1 MRKPLFLILAYTAF
15 SCANVLAPTGGP
27 KDEDPPV
34 LISTIPKQGQTNY
47 RGSKIMLEF
56 DELLKLQNPKDE
68 IIVTPDIEDVNYM
81 VKKNIVNIDFDEKL
95 QENTTY
101 SFAFR
106 ESIQDLN
113 EGNPAEDL
121 YLAFSTGDEID
132 SLQISGTV
140 SQLLKGQPAEKY
152 TIAIYQSDTF
162 DIFKHRP
169 SYFSRT
175 DKNGE
180 FKIRN
185 LKAGDY
191 NIYAFED
198 KNKNLVLESKSE
210 KFGFLKEK
218 ISLTEHIDSI
228 SIKTI
233 PLDSRP
239 IALTGIR
246 SLGHF
251 TKVRLNKNLTT
262 YSIISQSDNDR
273 NIRHC
278 FSGSQSE
285 IDIFPTKPIGDST
298 QVKLIGT
305 DSLGQKLDTMFY
317 VKQTSAK
324 SLKEKIKVSVSK
336 CQLLNDVQRFSSE
349 LTTTELLKNILADS
363 IYIQLD
369 SVTII
374 PFHAD
379 DIKYDTIF
387 RKIKIDKTFERKD
400 SIKWKKVRFVLGGM
414 AFTSIHGDSS
424 VTSSSPVNLITAEET
439 ATIIIE
445 SQTVKPNTLIE
456 VLDERLNSYGT
467 YPQTKSLVIKNIKP
481 GSVLLRRIDDANA
494 NGKWDPGNPNL
505 KILPEEVS
513 FYLNFEG
520 KPQIP
525 LRANW
530 EVPIEWNF

>member
-1 MRKPLFLILAYTAF
+1 MRKALFLILAYTAF

-68 IIVTPDIEDVNYM
+68 IIATPDIKDVNYT

-121 YLAFSTGDEID
+121 YLAFSTGNEID

-239 IALTGIR
+239 ITLTGIR

-349 LTTTELLKNILADS
+349 LTTTELLKNILSDS
-363 IYIQLD
+363 IYIKL
-369 SVTII
+369 
-374 PFHAD
+374 
-379 DIKYDTIF
+379 
-387 RKIKIDKTFERKD
+387 
-400 SIKWKKVRFVLGGM
+400 
-414 AFTSIHGDSS
+414 
-424 VTSSSPVNLITAEET
+424 
-439 ATIIIE
+439 
-445 SQTVKPNTLIE
+445 
-456 VLDERLNSYGT
+456 
-467 YPQTKSLVIKNIKP
+467 
-481 GSVLLRRIDDANA
+481 
-494 NGKWDPGNPNL
+494 
-505 KILPEEVS
+505 
-513 FYLNFEG
+513 
-520 KPQIP
+520 
-525 LRANW
+525 
-530 EVPIEWNF
+530 